1 MSCIEYLS
9 PGMIGRVVKEMSKY
23 KIPGELIDKRYLY
36 VPIELYPSLEKIAE
50 QANKDPSLIL
60 DLKFYPFKVPR
71 ISYLSMSVDSIYKT
85 NTIFNEIIK
94 NITGDCCLC
103 CSSFI
108 CNEKWVPSNTINQ
121 IIDEF
126 KDITTVKARAVE
138 IYCCDRMQEHRLPNG
153 LPVQDYPISQYL

>member
-1 MSCIEYLS
+1 M
-9 PGMIGRVVKEMSKY
+9 GRVAKEMSKFG
-23 KIPGELIDKRYLY
+23 IAGELLDKRYLY
-36 VPIELYPSLEKIAE
+36 VPIDLYPSLDTMAE
-50 QANKDPSLIL
+50 QANKDPALIL
-60 DLKFYPFKVPR
+60 DLKFYPFKVPI
-71 ISYLSMSVDSIYKT
+71 ISYLSRPVDSIYKT

-126 KDITTVKARAVE
+126 KDITTVKARAIE
-138 IYCCDRMQEHRLPNG
+138 IFCCDKMQAQRLPNG